1 MTAALA
7 AAPAPAGPRPARPWW
22 GLAGLALLLVGLRL
36 LAADVPAWNTTWY
49 LFGWYGWLLV
59 LDALLALRGR
69 SWLAGRRRRELP
81 AMMLWSIPFWYLYEA
96 FNLRLQNW
104 YYVFALRDDLAQ
116 LLVSLLAFAT
126 VFPACLMHAE
136 LAAAFWPAGRGAA
149 ARRPRALGRAAIA
162 AIALLGVASVAA
174 PLLWPRWAFPLVWG
188 ATLWLPE
195 LACRR
200 LGAPST
206 LAELEAGRPQRLLQ
220 LLAGGLLAGL
230 VWELLN
236 FWARCKWIYT
246 VPFFDRLKLFE
257 MPLLG
262 FFGFPPLA
270 VGAAATWSLLSFLFL
285 RGRGEGRPPA
295 PRRALHAALL
305 AAALAASAGVF
316 VAVLRQTVESRR
328 PLLGELVGLDAADAA
343 RLAAAGLGTPERL
356 ERAVARRGIEQVA
369 SATGVPASRLALAA
383 RHAALALHKG
393 LGAPRARLL
402 VTAGVPRVEDLGR
415 ADAAALTGRLAELA
429 RAAGLDP
436 PRRAE
441 VEVWVE
447 AARGRDRPRR

>member
-1 MTAALA
+1 MPLALA
-7 AAPAPAGPRPARPWW
+7 VAPAGARAGRPWW
-22 GLAGLALLLVGLRL
+22 GLAGFALLLTGLWL
-36 LAADVPAWNTTWY
+36 LAADAPAWNTTWY

-59 LDALLALRGR
+59 LDALLARHGR
-69 SWLAGRRRRELP
+69 SWLAGPRRRELP

-136 LAAAFWPAGRGAA
+136 LAAAFWPAGGDAPP
-149 ARRPRALGRAAIA
+149 RPRPLGAPAIA
-162 AIALLGVASVAA
+162 AIALLGAASVAA

-206 LAELEAGRPQRLLQ
+206 LAELESGRPQRLLQ
-220 LLAGGLLAGL
+220 LLAGGLIAGL

-262 FFGFPPLA
+262 FLGFPPLA
-270 VGAAATWSLLSFLFL
+270 VGAAATWSLLSFLL
-285 RGRGEGRPPA
+285 MRERGAGRPA
-295 PRRALHAALL
+295 AGRALHAALL
-305 AAALAASAGVF
+305 AAALAASAGVYL
-316 VAVLRQTVESRR
+316 AVLRRTVESRR
-328 PLLGELVGLDAADAA
+328 PVLGELVALDAANAA
-343 RLAAAGLGTPERL
+343 KLAAAGLETPERL
-356 ERAVARRGIEQVA
+356 ERAVARRGIEGVA
-369 SATGVPASRLALAA
+369 AATGVPVGRLAPAA

-402 VTAGVPRVEDLGR
+402 LAAGVARVEDLGR
-415 ADAAALTGRLAELA
+415 ADPARLAARLAQLA
-429 RAAGLDP
+429 RASGEDP

-441 VEVWVE
+441 VAVWVA
-447 AARGRDRPRR
+447 AARGRSRPVR